1 MLPKPPYFVIPLS
14 SYAIIVDC
22 WYSNPQQRP
31 KFSCLVQ
38 QYDDLL
44 EQEAGYLDLGS
55 SLNWKEHVQPQA
67 KVSKAPPPPLLS
79 VKENVKKQEKEGVE
93 MNEING
99 NMSNLTE
106 NIEKDVAF

>member
-1 MLPKPPYFVIPLS
+1 MLPKPTFFVIPLS

-22 WYSNPQQRP
+22 WYSNPQRP

-44 EQEAGYLDLGS
+44 QQEAGYLDLGS
-55 SLNWKEHVQPQA
+55 SLNWKEHVQSQA

-79 VKENVKKQEKEGVE
+79 VKENVKKQEKEDVE